1 MVYNR
6 KPHAWTERDVERVVR
21 GFSEN
26 TETDVPMMS
35 DLADR
40 VLFWIARRLA
50 LDEAAGFAA
59 KVVIRLFDIVRG
71 TSYEPARR
79 TARSSGIAPKITVDE
94 IDWMPGG
101 LAAET
106 DDRTSNLRSLRD
118 LCSSMIEY
126 IDQEISDE

>member
-40 VLFWIARRLA
+40 VLFWIARRIG

-79 TARSSGIAPKITVDE
+79 TARSSGIAPKITVDARHP
-94 IDWMPGG
+94 IY
-101 LAAET
+101 